1 MRLSLQQVEVSYAA
15 PAGASLPAL
24 GPISFDVADDD
35 FVCLAG
41 PSGCGKSTLIRVLA
55 GLLRPS
61 AGAAFCGEELID
73 RPLPHIAIMFQ
84 DTNLMPWR
92 TVLDNIALPLEIAG
106 VTKSERHRIVREL
119 LPQLNLEGFELA
131 FPAELSGGMAQR
143 VALGR
148 VILQQPRIWLLD
160 EPFGALDALTREKLS
175 LELLRLRR
183 RSRQTIVLVTHDI
196 SEAVLLADRI
206 IVLSRRPGKLIADIA
221 IDLPRPRSTDMIYQP
236 DFLRLAKQVRAC
248 IQDQGD

>member
-1 MRLSLQQVEVSYAA
+1 MKLSLQRVEVSYPA
-15 PAGASLPAL
+15 PEGAYLPAL
-24 GPISFDVADDD
+24 GPISFEVEDDE
-35 FVCLAG
+35 FVCLVG

-55 GLLRPS
+55 GLLSPT
-61 AGAAFCGEELID
+61 AGAAYCGDELID

-92 TVLDNIALPLEIAG
+92 TVLDNIALPLELAG
-106 VTKSERHRIVREL
+106 VTKKERYRTVRGL
-119 LPQLNLEGFELA
+119 LSQLNLAGFELA
-131 FPAELSGGMAQR
+131 YPAELSGGMAQR

-175 LELLRLRR
+175 LELLRLRG

-196 SEAVLLADRI
+196 SEAVLLADRV
-206 IVLSRRPGKLIADIA
+206 IVLSRRPGTLVADIA
-221 IDLPRPRSTDMIYQP
+221 VDLPRPRSTDMIYQA
-236 DFLRLAKQVRAC
+236 DFLRLARQVRSC
-248 IQDQGD
+248 IEDLRD